1 MWDDYTR
8 YKEEMF
14 AKTHTSFSPW
24 IIVKA
29 NSKKRARLAAIR
41 YVLSQFN
48 YEGKS
53 SANVQLTADPNVVAR
68 FHRRIKKLD

>member
-1 MWDDYTR
+1 
-8 YKEEMF
+8 MF

-24 IIVKA
+24 IIVRA
-29 NSKKRARLAAIR
+29 NTKKRARLGAIR

-48 YEGKS
+48 YPDKTE
-53 SANVQLTADPNVVAR
+53 ADVALTPDPNVVAR